1 MKLNEIFHR
10 WRRRFLLFLMVL
22 GPGLITAIADND
34 AGGVATYTVAAA
46 TFGIASQFLIIPTTI
61 LLAITQEVGAR
72 ISVVTRKGIA
82 DLIREQYGIKVS
94 ILVFT
99 IYFVVNQGVVLQNVS
114 GLKSAYGLFSFP
126 WQIPLI
132 ITCVVLILS
141 VIKFSYKRLQ
151 QIFFLLIGFYVAYVV
166 VALIVKPDWIAVV
179 KETVYPQKIKMDM
192 SYWFSII
199 AVLGTTITAWGQ
211 FFVSSYINDKKLS
224 IDQLKYERLEIYVG
238 AILTNGLSYMIAVA
252 VASTLFT
259 SGVAVQG
266 AADAA
271 VALKPLAGDFA
282 YVLFA
287 VGLFGASILGLTV
300 VPLATAYVFSEFFGY
315 EGSLDTDFK
324 KGKLFYMFF
333 IVQIAIGLIATLFP
347 QVNLFQLTLYVDFL
361 NGAMLPMVFFF
372 LIKFSEDKTIMGDH
386 AAHGLSSLFLRVAAV
401 LITIAVLI
409 SFAGKIFGIG

>member
-1 MKLNEIFHR
+1 MNYREALHR

-46 TFGIASQFLIIPTTI
+46 TFGIASQFLIIPTTA
-61 LLAITQEVGAR
+61 LLALTQDIGAR
-72 ISVVTRKGIA
+72 ITVVTRKGIA
-82 DLIREQYGIKVS
+82 DLIREQFGIKIS
-94 ILVFT
+94 ILVFMF
-99 IYFVVNQGVVLQNVS
+99 YFIVNQGVVLQDIS
-114 GLKSAYGLFSFP
+114 GLKAAYGLFRFP
-126 WQIPLI
+126 WQIPLV
-132 ITCVVLILS
+132 ITCIILILS

-151 QIFFLLIGFYVAYVV
+151 QIFFLLIGFYISYVV
-166 VALIVKPDWIAVV
+166 VAFIVHPSWPAVF
-179 KETVYPQKIKMDM
+179 KETVFPQKIKMNFG
-192 SYWFSII
+192 YWFSII

-252 VASTLFT
+252 VAATLFAKGI
-259 SGVAVQG
+259 SVGS

-271 VALKPLAGDFA
+271 IALKPLAGDFA

-300 VPLATAYVFSEFFGY
+300 VPLATAYVFAEFFGY

-333 IVQIAIGLIATLFP
+333 IVQIAVGMLAALFP
-347 QVNLFQLTLYVDFL
+347 SVNLFQLTLYVDFL
-361 NGAMLPMVFFF
+361 NGAMLPVIFFF
-372 LIKFSEDKTIMGDH
+372 LIRFSEDRGIMGDY
-386 AAHGLSSLFLRVAAV
+386 AVRGFSSIFLRIAAV
-401 LITIAVLI
+401 LITIAVCVSI
-409 SFAGKIFGIG
+409 YGKIFKVI